1 MIDFR
6 TPTSELPALDFS
18 VDPNVVARTRVA
30 LIVNQARQNER
41 EATANRLR
49 EEADL
54 RDMQAVG
61 IRWVS

>member
-6 TPTSELPALDFS
+6 TPPSELPALDFS
-18 VDPNVVARTRVA
+18 VDPSVVARTRVA
-30 LIVNQARQNER
+30 LIVHQARQNER